1 MGINEQEIIHFLLQY
16 LLIYILCL
24 ALDFPVGWLFCI
36 KNVVTVA
43 YVRKLHY
50 LCNGMRKMAMLIMV
64 LVAIAARGES
74 LPNFVMPSHEMD
86 YVDSVQLQVSDND
99 TFYLA
104 HMHEIWVYP
113 KMVFKNKQQERFYW
127 KTVRDVKKTLPF
139 AKLLTKEMEYALAG
153 IDNNLFA
160 ARYNCICRTRQS
172 YKNN

>member
-1 MGINEQEIIHFLLQY
+1 
-16 LLIYILCL
+16 
-24 ALDFPVGWLFCI
+24 
-36 KNVVTVA
+36 
-43 YVRKLHY
+43 
-50 LCNGMRKMAMLIMV
+50 MLIMV